1 MDCAHDR
8 LAIDRAR
15 VVRSFVPGKIMP
27 VKGYRFRCV
36 ECGGEGFMDIAS
48 ANATHET
55 LVNDPTI
62 AVRVKEA

>member
-1 MDCAHDR
+1 
-8 LAIDRAR
+8 
-15 VVRSFVPGKIMP
+15 MP